1 MWIILLE
8 VHYCTVEQVS
18 HFYHKK
24 ARASGKNRRKY
35 HKKNTQ
41 RILIA

>member
-18 HFYHKK
+18 HLLAQK
-24 ARASGKNRRKY
+24 ARSQEENSTNKTKRGGKNS
-35 HKKNTQ
+35 
-41 RILIA
+41 